1 MRLFDTYSKS
11 FVELPLPP
19 GPVRMYF
26 CGPTVYA
33 RAHVGNARPFVVGM
47 WLRSWLRARG
57 YEATLV
63 HNITDVNDKIY
74 DAAPGAS
81 AELAERA
88 TRWYLEDV
96 GALGLGLP
104 DELPKATRHVPGI
117 VKFIE
122 EL

>member
-11 FVELPLPP
+11 LVELPAPP
-19 GPVRMYF
+19 GPVRCTSAGRPSTRGRTSATRGRSCSG
-26 CGPTVYA
+26 CGSA
-33 RAHVGNARPFVVGM
+33 RGCG
-47 WLRSWLRARG
+47 SRG

-88 TRWYLEDV
+88 TQWYLEDTAIS
-96 GALGLGLP
+96 GSACP
-104 DELPKATRHVPGI
+104 TRCRR
-117 VKFIE
+117 
-122 EL
+122 